1 MKKKVVLITGASGGI
16 GSSIAKVYHD
26 NGYFVV
32 GLSRSEPD
40 ARHVDKNYSIDLD
53 RLVEDAAYFE
63 SWVKTFRDEVGR
75 LDVLINN
82 SAAQILAPIDEL
94 THEAWRK
101 TLNVNLSAPFV
112 LSKFFVPMLELNDGC
127 IINIGSIHA
136 TQTKPR
142 FVAYATSKAG
152 LVGLT
157 QALSIDLRDRVR
169 VNCISPAAV
178 ETEMLKDGFKDDQA
192 GYDLLK
198 SYHPINRIG
207 QPEEIAELCLFLSSD
222 KCKFL
227 TGANIEVDGGIS
239 KRLHD
244 PS

>member
-1 MKKKVVLITGASGGI
+1 MEKKVVLITGASGGI
-16 GSSIAKVYHD
+16 GSSIAKIYKE
-26 NGYFVV
+26 NGFYVV
-32 GLSRSEPD
+32 GVSRSEPN
-40 ARHVDKNYSIDLD
+40 HQYVDKNYAIDLD
-53 RLVEDAAYFE
+53 RLVEDATYFE
-63 SWVKTFRDEVGR
+63 AWAKTYSKEIGR

-112 LSKFFVPMLELNDGC
+112 LSKFFVPMLELNGGC

-136 TQTKPR
+136 KQTKPR

-157 QALSIDLRDRVR
+157 QALSIDLKDRVR

-178 ETEMLKDGFKDDQA
+178 ETEMLKEGFKDDEA
-192 GYDLLK
+192 GYNLLK

-227 TGANIEVDGGIS
+227 TGANLEVDGGIS